1 MADMKRL
8 PGAYSVSAA
17 KEARAC
23 KTKFAHT
30 TAGHDIIHDI
40 IGRRLVMAKRAGAY
54 KSEKR
59 KKELMRQKKQE
70 EKRKRRLFKADGTP
84 QEVEGVEQT
93 EGSEQAEG
101 PEQAATDQAAAETGT
116 KE

>member
-1 MADMKRL
+1 
-8 PGAYSVSAA
+8 
-17 KEARAC
+17 
-23 KTKFAHT
+23 
-30 TAGHDIIHDI
+30 
-40 IGRRLVMAKRAGAY
+40 MAKRAGAY

-84 QEVEGVEQT
+84 QDAESMEQT
-93 EGSEQAEG
+93 EGSEPAV
-101 PEQAATDQAAAETGT
+101 ADDSAAETENKVEAET

>member
-1 MADMKRL
+1 
-8 PGAYSVSAA
+8 
-17 KEARAC
+17 
-23 KTKFAHT
+23 
-30 TAGHDIIHDI
+30 
-40 IGRRLVMAKRAGAY
+40 MAKRAGAY

-84 QEVEGVEQT
+84 QDAESMEQT
-93 EGSEQAEG
+93 EGSEQAVTEDAAVE
-101 PEQAATDQAAAETGT
+101 PET

>member
-1 MADMKRL
+1 
-8 PGAYSVSAA
+8 
-17 KEARAC
+17 
-23 KTKFAHT
+23 
-30 TAGHDIIHDI
+30 
-40 IGRRLVMAKRAGAY
+40 MAKRAGAY

-84 QEVEGVEQT
+84 QDAEGMEQAEGSEQT
-93 EGSEQAEG
+93 EGLE
-101 PEQAATDQAAAETGT
+101 PTVTDDAAAETGS